1 MTDRPCHDRGMPIDV
16 GATAPDFALKDQHG
30 QTVTLSDF
38 RGRKNVLLVFYPW
51 SFTGICT
58 SEMCE
63 IRDALPRL
71 DGDDSAVLAVSCDA
85 MFTQRVFA
93 EHEGLDYPVLSDFW
107 PHGAVASA
115 YGVFDDQLGAALRGT
130 FVIDKEGV
138 VRWRVVNAVGEARSL
153 DDYQKVLGALS
164 A

>member
-1 MTDRPCHDRGMPIDV
+1 MSIDV
-16 GATAPDFALKDQHG
+16 GAVAPDFSLKDQHG
-30 QTVTLSDF
+30 QTVTLSEF

-63 IRDALPRL
+63 IRDALPPL
-71 DGDDSAVLAVSCDA
+71 QGEETTVLAVSCDA
-85 MFTQRVFA
+85 MTTQRVFA
-93 EHEGLDYPVLSDFW
+93 EREGLEYPVLSDFW

-115 YGVFDDQLGAALRGT
+115 YGVFDEKVGVALRGT
-130 FVIDKEGV
+130 FVIDREGI
-138 VRWRVVNAVGEARSL
+138 VRWRVVNGIGEARDL
-153 DDYQKVLGALS
+153 NEYHKVLADLT

>member
-1 MTDRPCHDRGMPIDV
+1 
-16 GATAPDFALKDQHG
+16 
-30 QTVTLSDF
+30 
-38 RGRKNVLLVFYPW
+38 VFYPW

-71 DGDDSAVLAVSCDA
+71 HGDDSIVLAVSCDA

-93 EHEGLDYPVLSDFW
+93 EREGLEYPVLSDFW

-115 YGVFDDQLGAALRGT
+115 YGVFDDNLGAALRGT
-130 FVIDKEGV
+130 FVIDKQGI

-153 DDYQKVLGALS
+153 DDYQKVLADL
-164 A
+164 AA

>member
-1 MTDRPCHDRGMPIDV
+1 MSIDV

-30 QTVTLSDF
+30 QTVSLSDY
-38 RGRKNVLLVFYPW
+38 RGKSHVLLVFYPW
-51 SFTGICT
+51 SFSRICT

-63 IRDALPRL
+63 IRDALPTLERE
-71 DGDDSAVLAVSCDA
+71 DTRVLAVSCDA
-85 MFTQRVFA
+85 MFTQRVYA
-93 EHEGLDYPVLSDFW
+93 EQEGLEYPVLSDFW

-115 YGVFDDQLGAALRGT
+115 YGVFDDNLGAAVRGS
-130 FVIDKEGV
+130 FVVDKDGV

-153 DDYQKVLGALS
+153 GDYQAVLERLS

>member
-1 MTDRPCHDRGMPIDV
+1 MSIDV
-16 GATAPDFALKDQHG
+16 GAQAPDFSLKDQHG

-38 RGRKNVLLVFYPW
+38 RGQKNVLLVFYPW

-63 IRDALPRL
+63 IRDALPQL
-71 DGDDSAVLAVSCDA
+71 HGDDSVVLAVSCDA

-93 EHEGLDYPVLSDFW
+93 EREGLEYPVLSDFW

-115 YGVFDDQLGAALRGT
+115 YGVLDEKLGAALRGT
-130 FVIDKEGV
+130 FVIDKQGV
-138 VRWRVVNAVGEARSL
+138 VQWRVVNAVGEARSL
-153 DDYQKVLGALS
+153 DDYQKVLADL
-164 A
+164 AV